1 MTDHSASIDAAPAYP
16 PPPEAIRRLVDG
28 WHKLECWLAVAA
40 FAFIAMILLLDVL
53 GRELL
58 GPIVRLLGYKTA
70 TGIFASQKMS
80 VFALVIGS
88 FLGIG
93 IATATGSHLV
103 PRVAFGWVPA
113 SWGPFMDRMAD
124 VLTGL
129 FLCAVAWYA
138 WEFVM
143 SSKATDL
150 RAPVLDW
157 KVWRIQLA
165 LPIGFL
171 SAAGRYFLFAI
182 WPALRP
188 KPPEFQE

>member
-1 MTDHSASIDAAPAYP
+1 MTEHLATQAPAVAYP
-16 PPPEAIRRLVDG
+16 PAPEAVRRFVEN
-28 WHKLECWLAVAA
+28 WHKVECWIAVAA
-40 FAFIAMILLLDVL
+40 FAFIAGILLLDVL

-58 GPIVRLLGYKTA
+58 GPIVRLFGLKMA

-103 PRVAFGWVPA
+103 PRVGFGWVPDN
-113 SWGPFMDRMAD
+113 WGPFMDRMAD

-129 FLCAVAWYA
+129 FLCGVAWYA

-143 SSKATDL
+143 SSRATDL
-150 RAPVLDW
+150 RAPD
-157 KVWRIQLA
+157 
-165 LPIGFL
+165 
-171 SAAGRYFLFAI
+171 AAA
-182 WPALRP
+182 
-188 KPPEFQE
+188 